1 MEELSKAEPESE
13 PVVFAVLDV
22 ETTGLDPN
30 VDRVVEIA
38 CVFTAPHMLGS
49 TFCRLVNPGRPI
61 SPEASAVH
69 HLVDADVA
77 DAQRLDLVVDPIER
91 DIRMRQAV
99 PVAHR
104 AEFDSAFLPTI
115 PGPWLDTLRMARR
128 YLPDSP
134 QYGNQYLRYALKLEV
149 SREVPAH
156 RALGDALV
164 TAALLRHLLNGP
176 ARADYKRLALPDFLT
191 LQARPI
197 LLRTVGFGKYKGKPW
212 ADVPQSYLRWLL
224 DNPQGD
230 DRDQLYTV
238 RKYAGVIA

>member
-69 HLVDADVA
+69 HLVDEDVA
-77 DAQRLDLVVDPIER
+77 EAVSLESVVVPLAHYIGAES
-91 DIRMRQAV
+91 AV

-104 AEFDSAFLPTI
+104 AEFDSAFLPEI
-115 PGPWLDTLRMARR
+115 KGPWLDTLRMARR
-128 YLPDSP
+128 YLPDLP
-134 QYGNQYLRYALKLEV
+134 HYGNQYLRYALKLPV
-149 SREVPAH
+149 AREVPAH
-156 RALGDALV
+156 RALGDCLT

-176 ARADYKRLALPDFLT
+176 ARADYERLALPDFLE
-191 LQARPI
+191 LQAKPI
-197 LLRTVGFGKYKGKPW
+197 LLRTVGFGKYKGQPW
-212 ADVPQSYLRWLL
+212 ENVPQSYLRWLL
-224 DNPQGD
+224 ANPQGE
-230 DRDQLYTV
+230 DRDQLYTA
-238 RKYAGVIA
+238 RKYAGLIA